1 MNFRKR
7 KPTNNPFFL
16 PADQILKIIRFQT
29 VFVDDVE
36 AILSIRDP
44 VQNLLPGLVNF
55 FLAVFGGLFAG
66 TLLFFLL
73 FHAIEICK
81 ERKYHALHHP
91 NS

>member
-44 VQNLLPGLVNF
+44 FQNLLSGLIN
-55 FLAVFGGLFAG
+55 
-66 TLLFFLL
+66 FLL
-73 FHAIEICK
+73 RIAVATLQNLVKCFSSQCNPFLLWMLCFSVK
-81 ERKYHALHHP
+81 
-91 NS
+91 S

>member
-36 AILSIRDP
+36 AILSVSDP
-44 VQNLLPGLVNF
+44 VQNLLLGLVNF
-55 FLAVFGGLFAG
+55 
-66 TLLFFLL
+66 LLRISRRDVSKLHQMFFFPL
-73 FHAIEICK
+73 
-81 ERKYHALHHP
+81 YHSP
-91 NS
+91 